1 MIQDFFI
8 TTKNT
13 KLPLLNLK
21 GKPYL
26 AVAWRIL
33 WFREDHPDWTFD
45 ISYPI
50 LNDKMAMAK
59 ASIIDEK
66 GVLRATAH
74 KVEHFAHFAD
84 AAEKAETG
92 SIGRALGMIGYGTQ
106 FALELEDER
115 LADAPLDIGNNR
127 NQQQQVKQNT
137 SNLNKNA
144 VRLQEP
150 DKPLNHAPMGPGKLS
165 EAQIKRFYALIKKA
179 AWTEEDA
186 KSCLKLNFNVEK
198 SSDLSKEQY
207 DLFCSYLNQGKTYEQ
222 VKSLPTIINEGK

>member
-1 MIQDFFI
+1 MNEI
-8 TTKNT
+8 TTQKGT

-26 AVAWRIL
+26 QVAWRIL

-45 ISYPI
+45 VSFPI
-50 LNDKMAMAK
+50 LNEKMAMAK
-59 ASIIDEK
+59 ASIIDDK

-74 KVEHFAHFAD
+74 KVEHYAHFAD

-92 SIGRALGMIGYGTQ
+92 AIGRALGMIGYGTQ
-106 FALELEDER
+106 FAIELEDER
-115 LADAPLDIGNNR
+115 LADAPIDVGNYK

-137 SNLNKNA
+137 PNLNKNA
-144 VRLQEP
+144 VRLQ
-150 DKPLNHAPMGPGKLS
+150 DQHKPLNHAPSGPGKLS

-179 AWTEEDA
+179 AWTDDDA
-186 KSCLKLNFNVEK
+186 KECLKLNFGVEK

-207 DLFCSYLNQGKTYEQ
+207 ELFCNYLNQGKTYEQ
-222 VKSLPTIINEGK
+222 VKSMPTIITEGK